1 MLDIQHISKTFNVG
15 TVNEKRAVTDLSLHL
30 DKGDFVTVIGSN
42 GAGKSTLFN
51 AIAGSFYVDKGRIL
65 LNGKDITFTREH
77 NRSRVIGRL
86 FQDPLRGTAPHM
98 SIEENLALAYL
109 RAAHGNPFSRITA
122 RNREL
127 FRAQLAQLDMGLE
140 DRLGQPVGLLSGGQ
154 RQMLAIGRG
163 IMMEPK
169 LLLCDE
175 ISLGLAPVV
184 IKDIYAKLREI
195 ADTGVTLMIVEQDV
209 NRSLKHSDYAYVIL
223 EGRVVMEGKSSEL
236 DPEEVNDAYFGI
248 NKFAH

>member
-1 MLDIQHISKTFNVG
+1 MSMLEVK
-15 TVNEKRAVTDLSLHL
+15 DL
-30 DKGDFVTVIGSN
+30 DVRYGDFQAINGVSLKVEEGTIVALIGAN
-42 GAGKSTLFN
+42 GAGKSTIMQTICGIN
-51 AIAGSFYVDKGRIL
+51 RPSKG
-65 LNGKDITFTREH
+65 
-77 NRSRVIGRL
+77 
-86 FQDPLRGTAPHM
+86 
-98 SIEENLALAYL
+98 SIEFMGKSIGGLKPSKIAAAGLTMSPEGSHCFEKMTVQDNLLMGAYL
-109 RAAHGNPFSRITA
+109 CKSNKERLERLDKIYK
-122 RNREL
+122 L
-127 FRAQLAQLDMGLE
+127 FPVLE
-140 DRLGQPVGLLSGGQ
+140 EKKNQ

-163 IMMEPK
+163 IMREPK